1 VPEPR
6 SAAFFD
12 LDRTLLRRSSA
23 LALAGSFH
31 DRGLLSRRHLAK
43 AALWQLLFIARGADA
58 EAVRRVAEEGL
69 AVLRGFRPEEMR
81 ALVADAMEP
90 VLKPLVYAEPLHLV
104 ARHRERGEPVYIVS
118 ATLQE
123 VVDGLAAELGFD
135 GGIGTICE
143 VGPDGAYTGHS
154 VRPLHGEAKARGVV
168 ELAEREGFDLAEST
182 AYSDSHTD
190 LPFLEVVGHPVVVNP
205 DRELRR
211 VARDRGWD
219 TLEFSERAYPHARRR
234 VHPALYGL
242 PFLIGALY
250 AVKKRAR

>member
-1 VPEPR
+1 VTR
-6 SAAFFD
+6 AAAFFD

-23 LALAGSFH
+23 LALAGSFR

-43 AALWQLLFIARGADA
+43 AALWQLLFVARGADA
-58 EAVRRVAEEGL
+58 EGVRRVAEEGL

-81 ALVADAMEP
+81 SLVADAMEP

-135 GGIGTICE
+135 GGIGTVCE
-143 VGPDGAYTGHS
+143 VGADGTYTGHS
-154 VRPLHGEAKARGVV
+154 VLPLHGQGKAQAVV
-168 ELAEREGFDLAEST
+168 ALAQREDIDLARST

-190 LPFLEVVGHPVVVNP
+190 IPFLEVVGNPVAVNP
-205 DRELRR
+205 DRDLRR
-211 VARDRGWD
+211 VARDRGWE

-234 VHPALYGL
+234 VHPAIYGVPL
-242 PFLIGALY
+242 VLGVLFA
-250 AVKKRAR
+250 ARKRGR